1 MHVDDHCTFVLTLHF
16 SHQLGKQPTTICV
29 RYLDFKCLKFNFVLG
44 NDQIQTYYPFY
55 KQIQYWKWKAVLRFK
70 KNEKNKNEQIVID
83 RLVGSTLDQ
92 NCFPFWFSTFFA
104 FCLLPFAFCTDCL
117 NIVLQSD
124 IKLSNFREK
133 VFLSGEIKKTKKVTQ
148 NGDITTK
155 HWSFEIFSL
164 HHLKEFTD
172 IRKSFR
178 NWSCV
183 GIKLLEWII

>member
-1 MHVDDHCTFVLTLHF
+1 MHVDNYSTFVPTLHF

-104 FCLLPFAFCTDCL
+104 FCLWFLHR
-117 NIVLQSD
+117 
-124 IKLSNFREK
+124 LSEHRTSVRHQVEQFSWEGIFKRR
-133 VFLSGEIKKTKKVTQ
+133 IKKTKKVTQ

-155 HWSFEIFSL
+155 HWSFAIFSL